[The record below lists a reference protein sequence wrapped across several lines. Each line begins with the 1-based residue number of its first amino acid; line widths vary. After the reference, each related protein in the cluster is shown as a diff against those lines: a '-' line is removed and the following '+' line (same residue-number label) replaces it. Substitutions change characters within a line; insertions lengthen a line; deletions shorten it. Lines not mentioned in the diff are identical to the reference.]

1 MASEEMDK
9 AWYRKYRPATM
20 EEYCGEKIRQI
31 VSNRFTVEK
40 DRPNVM
46 MIYGNRGCG
55 KTTFARIIS
64 KYYLCENPVNGRP
77 CEQCEMCRTI
87 NEQLIEGE
95 TGVEVPGVQE
105 IDATTANGKE
115 AIQNVVNEALVAP
128 IYGKYKIIIFDE
140 CHMISR
146 QAQNSLLKI
155 IEDIPPY
162 LIVIFATTDPDMVI
176 GTIHSRCQLKIPV
189 SKLSVD
195 EMADRL
201 MTIAKRE
208 GVHKVSM
215 EALRLIAK
223 HGNRIPRECINLLEN
238 VAKSN
243 GYDVTVDSVLDI
255 TGSVD
260 ADLYIQFFEA
270 ANTSLLEILK
280 FNKLL
285 QSKDID
291 SRKFLTGLMQFSMD
305 AMYIKHGI
313 ALEEYTKEYIKRIK
327 KLYDTYRTE
336 DFDTLL
342 QVLVYAANALGSD
355 DSQNEVILT
364 TTAMRIGKVQ
374 MLAEGLDRENEEA
387 QKENKLSV
395 VEYSRRTQPGNNVE
409 SLKQEVT
416 PNIISKTFLGMKRV
430 ENAGLNIPEN
440 PNLSGTAVPLSVDA
454 SSNQKLGTGNDKY
467 LSPEALNKLLGEG

>member
-1 MASEEMDK
+1 
-9 AWYRKYRPATM
+9 
-20 EEYCGEKIRQI
+20 
-31 VSNRFTVEK
+31 
-40 DRPNVM
+40 
-46 MIYGNRGCG
+46 
-55 KTTFARIIS
+55 
-64 KYYLCENPVNGRP
+64 
-77 CEQCEMCRTI
+77 
-87 NEQLIEGE
+87 
-95 TGVEVPGVQE
+95 
-105 IDATTANGKE
+105 
-115 AIQNVVNEALVAP
+115 
-128 IYGKYKIIIFDE
+128 
-140 CHMISR
+140 
-146 QAQNSLLKI
+146 
-155 IEDIPPY
+155 
-162 LIVIFATTDPDMVI
+162 
-176 GTIHSRCQLKIPV
+176 
-189 SKLSVD
+189 
-195 EMADRL
+195 
-201 MTIAKRE
+201 
-208 GVHKVSM
+208 
-215 EALRLIAK
+215 
-223 HGNRIPRECINLLEN
+223 
-238 VAKSN
+238 
-243 GYDVTVDSVLDI
+243 
-255 TGSVD
+255 
-260 ADLYIQFFEA
+260 
-270 ANTSLLEILK
+270 
-280 FNKLL
+280 
-285 QSKDID
+285 
-291 SRKFLTGLMQFSMD
+291 MD

-440 PNLSGTAVPLSVDA
+440 PNLSGTAVPLSVDT